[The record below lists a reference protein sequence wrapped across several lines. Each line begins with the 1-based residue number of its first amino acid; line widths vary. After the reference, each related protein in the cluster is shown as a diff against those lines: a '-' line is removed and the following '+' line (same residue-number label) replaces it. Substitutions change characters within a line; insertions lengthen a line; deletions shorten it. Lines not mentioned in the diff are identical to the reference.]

1 MDIQVVKNF
10 FFSFLPESVRW
21 LWANNRQDKVEKRFR
36 KIARIN
42 AKTFPESFELEFSA
56 DESENGNIL
65 KLFATGSMT
74 VHVLICMLAW

>member
-1 MDIQVVKNF
+1 MTRGI

-56 DESENGNIL
+56 DETENGNIC
-65 KLFATGSMT
+65 KLFSTGPMT
-74 VHVLICMLAW
+74 VHVLVCMFAW